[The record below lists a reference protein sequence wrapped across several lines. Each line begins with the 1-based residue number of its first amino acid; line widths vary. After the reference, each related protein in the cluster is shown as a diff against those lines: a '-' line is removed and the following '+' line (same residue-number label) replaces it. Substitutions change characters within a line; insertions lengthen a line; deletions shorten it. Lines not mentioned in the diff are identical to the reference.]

1 MNHYEIVFIFNPDEK
16 QSGKSLL
23 EKIKEI
29 TKSIKGKVHRS
40 EEIGSRR
47 LTYPIKDFFKGEYF
61 LLNIECNSTDIS
73 KITELFKFNENV
85 LRTSVLAKKK
95 AETSKSALFEQTTRY
110 STEEDTKDVVSDKK
124 VSKFAKEEIS
134 HAKEVVEEVKEKVE
148 EVAETAAEVVEEV
161 KEKVEEVAETAAEVV
176 EEVKEKAEEVAETA
190 AEVVEELKET
200 TEEVVEEVK
209 ETAEK
214 VAKVTEKVVD
224 EAKEKAKGVFAKVK
238 NVFKSD

>member
-23 EKIKEI
+23 EKIKET

-110 STEEDTKDVVSDKK
+110 STEEDTKDEVSDKK
-124 VSKFAKEEIS
+124 VSKFSKEEIS

-148 EVAETAAEVVEEV
+148 EVAETAAEVVEE
-161 KEKVEEVAETAAEVV
+161 
-176 EEVKEKAEEVAETA
+176 
-190 AEVVEELKET
+190 LKET
-200 TEEVVEEVK
+200 AEEAVEEVVEEVK

-214 VAKVTEKVVD
+214 VAKVTEEVVD

>member
-1 MNHYEIVFIFNPDEK
+1 MNHYELVFIFNPDEK

-23 EKIKEI
+23 EKIKET

-40 EEIGSRR
+40 EEIGPRR

-95 AETSKSALFEQTTRY
+95 AETSKSALFEHTTRY
-110 STEEDTKDVVSDKK
+110 STEEDTKDEVSDKK
-124 VSKFAKEEIS
+124 VSKFSKEEIS

-148 EVAETAAEVVEEV
+148 EVAETAAEVVEEL
-161 KEKVEEVAETAAEVV
+161 KET
-176 EEVKEKAEEVAETA
+176 AEEV
-190 AEVVEELKET
+190 V
-200 TEEVVEEVK
+200 EEVVEEVK

-214 VAKVTEKVVD
+214 VAKVTEEVVD

>member
-23 EKIKEI
+23 EKIKET

-40 EEIGSRR
+40 EEIGPRR

-110 STEEDTKDVVSDKK
+110 STEEDTKDEVSDKK

-148 EVAETAAEVVEEV
+148 EVAETAAEVVEE
-161 KEKVEEVAETAAEVV
+161 
-176 EEVKEKAEEVAETA
+176 
-190 AEVVEELKET
+190 LKET
-200 TEEVVEEVK
+200 AEEAVEEVVEEVK

-214 VAKVTEKVVD
+214 VAKVTEEVVD

>member
-1 MNHYEIVFIFNPDEK
+1 MNHYELVFIFNPDEK

-23 EKIKEI
+23 EKIKET

-47 LTYPIKDFFKGEYF
+47 LTYPIKNFFKGEYF
-61 LLNIECNSTDIS
+61 LLNIECYSTDIS

-124 VSKFAKEEIS
+124 VSKSAKEEIS

-161 KEKVEEVAETAAEVV
+161 
-176 EEVKEKAEEVAETA
+176 
-190 AEVVEELKET
+190 
-200 TEEVVEEVK
+200 VEEVK

-214 VAKVTEKVVD
+214 VAKATEEVVD
-224 EAKEKAKGVFAKVK
+224 DAKEKAKGVFAKVK

>member
-23 EKIKEI
+23 EKIKET

-40 EEIGSRR
+40 EEIGPRR

-110 STEEDTKDVVSDKK
+110 STEEDTKDEVSDKK

-148 EVAETAAEVVEEV
+148 EVAETAAEVVEELQ
-161 KEKVEEVAETAAEVV
+161 ETAE
-176 EEVKEKAEEVAETA
+176 
-190 AEVVEELKET
+190 EVVEELKET
-200 TEEVVEEVK
+200 AEEVVEEVVEEVK

-214 VAKVTEKVVD
+214 VAKVTEEVVD
-224 EAKEKAKGVFAKVK
+224 EAKEKTKGVFAKVK

>member
-23 EKIKEI
+23 EKIKET

-110 STEEDTKDVVSDKK
+110 STEEDTKDEVSGKK

-148 EVAETAAEVVEEV
+148 EVAETAAEVVEEL
-161 KEKVEEVAETAAEVV
+161 KET
-176 EEVKEKAEEVAETA
+176 AEEV
-190 AEVVEELKET
+190 V
-200 TEEVVEEVK
+200 EEVVEEVK

-214 VAKVTEKVVD
+214 VAKVTEEVVD

>member
-23 EKIKEI
+23 EKIKET

-73 KITELFKFNENV
+73 KVTDLFKFNENV

-110 STEEDTKDVVSDKK
+110 STKEDTKDVVSDKK

-161 KEKVEEVAETAAEVV
+161 KEKVEEVAETAS
-176 EEVKEKAEEVAETA
+176 
-190 AEVVEELKET
+190 EVVEELKET
-200 TEEVVEEVK
+200 AEEVVEEVK

-214 VAKVTEKVVD
+214 VAKATEEVVD

>member
-23 EKIKEI
+23 EKIKET

-40 EEIGSRR
+40 EEIGPRR

-110 STEEDTKDVVSDKK
+110 STEEDTKDEVSDKK

-148 EVAETAAEVVEEV
+148 EVAETAAEVVEEL
-161 KEKVEEVAETAAEVV
+161 KET
-176 EEVKEKAEEVAETA
+176 AEEV
-190 AEVVEELKET
+190 V
-200 TEEVVEEVK
+200 EEVVEEVK

-214 VAKVTEKVVD
+214 VAKVTEEVVD
-224 EAKEKAKGVFAKVK
+224 EAKEKTKGVFAKVK

>member
-16 QSGKSLL
+16 KSGKSLL
-23 EKIKEI
+23 KKIKETI
-29 TKSIKGKVHRS
+29 KSVKGKVHRS

-73 KITELFKFNENV
+73 KIIELFKFNENV

-176 EEVKEKAEEVAETA
+176 EE
-190 AEVVEELKET
+190 LKET

>member
-23 EKIKEI
+23 EKIKET

-110 STEEDTKDVVSDKK
+110 STEEDTKDEVSDKK

-148 EVAETAAEVVEEV
+148 EVAETAAEVVEEL
-161 KEKVEEVAETAAEVV
+161 KET
-176 EEVKEKAEEVAETA
+176 AEEV
-190 AEVVEELKET
+190 V
-200 TEEVVEEVK
+200 EEVVEEVK

-214 VAKVTEKVVD
+214 VAKVTEEVVD

>member
-23 EKIKEI
+23 EKIKET

-95 AETSKSALFEQTTRY
+95 AETSKSALFEQTTQY
-110 STEEDTKDVVSDKK
+110 STEEDTKDEVSDKK

-148 EVAETAAEVVEEV
+148 EVAETAAEVVEE
-161 KEKVEEVAETAAEVV
+161 
-176 EEVKEKAEEVAETA
+176 
-190 AEVVEELKET
+190 LKET

-214 VAKVTEKVVD
+214 VAKVTEEVVD

>member
-23 EKIKEI
+23 EKIKET

-40 EEIGSRR
+40 EEIGPRR

-95 AETSKSALFEQTTRY
+95 AETSKSALFEQTSRY
-110 STEEDTKDVVSDKK
+110 STEEDIKDEVSDKK

-148 EVAETAAEVVEEV
+148 EVAETAAEVVEEL
-161 KEKVEEVAETAAEVV
+161 KET
-176 EEVKEKAEEVAETA
+176 AEEV
-190 AEVVEELKET
+190 V
-200 TEEVVEEVK
+200 EEVVEEVK

-214 VAKVTEKVVD
+214 VAKVTEEAVD

>member
-23 EKIKEI
+23 EKIKET

-40 EEIGSRR
+40 EEIGPRR

-73 KITELFKFNENV
+73 KITEIFKFNENV

-110 STEEDTKDVVSDKK
+110 STEEHTKEEVFDKK

-148 EVAETAAEVVEEV
+148 EVAETAAEVVEEL
-161 KEKVEEVAETAAEVV
+161 KET
-176 EEVKEKAEEVAETA
+176 AEEV
-190 AEVVEELKET
+190 V
-200 TEEVVEEVK
+200 EEVVEEVK
-209 ETAEK
+209 ETSEK
-214 VAKVTEKVVD
+214 VAKVTEEVVD

>member
-23 EKIKEI
+23 EKIKET

-40 EEIGSRR
+40 EEIGPRR

-110 STEEDTKDVVSDKK
+110 STEEDTKDEVSGKK

-148 EVAETAAEVVEEV
+148 EVAETAAEVVEEL
-161 KEKVEEVAETAAEVV
+161 KET
-176 EEVKEKAEEVAETA
+176 AEEV
-190 AEVVEELKET
+190 V
-200 TEEVVEEVK
+200 EEVVEEVK

-214 VAKVTEKVVD
+214 VAKVTEEVVD

>member
-23 EKIKEI
+23 EKIKET

-40 EEIGSRR
+40 EEIGPRR

-110 STEEDTKDVVSDKK
+110 STEEDTKDEVSDKK

-148 EVAETAAEVVEEV
+148 EVAETAAEVVEEL
-161 KEKVEEVAETAAEVV
+161 KET
-176 EEVKEKAEEVAETA
+176 AEEV
-190 AEVVEELKET
+190 V
-200 TEEVVEEVK
+200 EEVVEEVK

-214 VAKVTEKVVD
+214 VAKVTEEVVD

>member
-23 EKIKEI
+23 EKIKET
-29 TKSIKGKVHRS
+29 TKSVKGKVHRS
-40 EEIGSRR
+40 EEIGPRR

-95 AETSKSALFEQTTRY
+95 AETSKSALFEQTSRY
-110 STEEDTKDVVSDKK
+110 STEEDIKDEVSYKK

-148 EVAETAAEVVEEV
+148 EAAETA
-161 KEKVEEVAETAAEVV
+161 T
-176 EEVKEKAEEVAETA
+176 
-190 AEVVEELKET
+190 EVVEELKET
-200 TEEVVEEVK
+200 AEEVVEEVVEEVK

-214 VAKVTEKVVD
+214 VAKVTEEVVD

>member
-23 EKIKEI
+23 EKIKET
-29 TKSIKGKVHRS
+29 TKSVKGKVHRS
-40 EEIGSRR
+40 EEIGPRR

-110 STEEDTKDVVSDKK
+110 STEEDTKDEVSDKK

-148 EVAETAAEVVEEV
+148 EVAETAAEVVEEL
-161 KEKVEEVAETAAEVV
+161 KET
-176 EEVKEKAEEVAETA
+176 AEEV
-190 AEVVEELKET
+190 V
-200 TEEVVEEVK
+200 EEVVEEVK

-214 VAKVTEKVVD
+214 VAKVTEEVVD

>member
-23 EKIKEI
+23 EKIKET
-29 TKSIKGKVHRS
+29 TKSIRGKVHRS

-176 EEVKEKAEEVAETA
+176 EELKETAEEV
-190 AEVVEELKET
+190 V
-200 TEEVVEEVK
+200 EEVVEEVK

-214 VAKVTEKVVD
+214 VAKVTEEVVD

>member
-16 QSGKSLL
+16 KSGKSLL
-23 EKIKEI
+23 KKIKET
-29 TKSIKGKVHRS
+29 TKSVKGKVHRS

-110 STEEDTKDVVSDKK
+110 LTEEVTKDVVSDKK

-134 HAKEVVEEVKEKVE
+134 HAKEVVEKVKEKVE
-148 EVAETAAEVVEEV
+148 EVAETAAEVVEELKDTAEEVVEEVVEEV
-161 KEKVEEVAETAAEVV
+161 KEKVEEVAKV
-176 EEVKEKAEEVAETA
+176 
-190 AEVVEELKET
+190 
-200 TEEVVEEVK
+200 TEEVVD
-209 ETAEK
+209 ET
-214 VAKVTEKVVD
+214 
-224 EAKEKAKGVFAKVK
+224 KEKAKGVFAKVK

>member
-23 EKIKEI
+23 EKIKET

-40 EEIGSRR
+40 EEIGPRR

-61 LLNIECNSTDIS
+61 LLNIECYSTDIS

-110 STEEDTKDVVSDKK
+110 STEEDTKDEVSDKK

-148 EVAETAAEVVEEV
+148 EVAETAAEVVEE
-161 KEKVEEVAETAAEVV
+161 
-176 EEVKEKAEEVAETA
+176 
-190 AEVVEELKET
+190 LKET
-200 TEEVVEEVK
+200 AEEAVEEVVEEVK

-214 VAKVTEKVVD
+214 VAKVTEEVVD